1 MSRNSYPTPS
11 PQARGRVN
19 AERLA
24 KWVEETPIL
33 EVPLN
38 QFGRVA
44 RERVCKMLQIAPS
57 TVRTNENIKRHFDE
71 LDGRL
76 TEVARPERL
85 RQPSSRRHSNSICR
99 RQRAFELS
107 KQRSRDFSILKTT
120 ASSSATLNREVDYPD
135 RYGLTHN
142 PCRCKWRSNLRV
154 LAVPPDAIRKSG
166 RRMACLS

>member
-76 TEVARPERL
+76 TEVARPSVPPPSDGKTASTILTEALELNLQTTTRL
-85 RQPSSRRHSNSICR
+85 RALEAKVARLQYLEDYGV
-99 RQRAFELS
+99 FLS
-107 KQRSRDFSILKTT
+107 DTES
-120 ASSSATLNREVDYPD
+120 
-135 RYGLTHN
+135 
-142 PCRCKWRSNLRV
+142 
-154 LAVPPDAIRKSG
+154 
-166 RRMACLS
+166 